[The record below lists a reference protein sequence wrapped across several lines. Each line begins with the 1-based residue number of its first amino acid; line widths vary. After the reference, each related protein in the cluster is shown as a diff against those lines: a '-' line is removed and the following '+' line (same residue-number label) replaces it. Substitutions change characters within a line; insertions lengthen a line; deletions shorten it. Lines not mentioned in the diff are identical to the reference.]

1 MKRNIVWTIFLF
13 ATLML
18 GLATGASAQV
28 PRTCSLAGV
37 AGEWAPTLTGT
48 VIPPT
53 GPVLFAGIQ
62 RLTIDAA
69 GNVSGTQT
77 ASLGGSLREE
87 TIQGNITVNS
97 DCAGTL
103 TEGIYGQSGNLSRT
117 AVWAVVLVD
126 NEREMRAIVKS
137 IVLADGT
144 PVPAVITIDSKK
156 LFHGVLF

>member
-1 MKRNIVWTIFLF
+1 MLVSLNSHRQTEFLRN
-13 ATLML
+13 
-18 GLATGASAQV
+18 
-28 PRTCSLAGV
+28 PRN
-37 AGEWAPTLTGT
+37 
-48 VIPPT
+48 
-53 GPVLFAGIQ
+53 
-62 RLTIDAA
+62 DAA

-117 AVWAVVLVD
+117 GVWAVVLVD

-137 IVLADGT
+137 IVLANGT